1 MARVQRVQH
10 VSVGFAAGREAE
22 ARAFYG
28 GVLGLA
34 EKPRPLGL
42 KALPVIWFD
51 AGDDDHEVHLLATEG
66 YAAPRGNHL
75 CLQVDDLDGLR
86 ADLTARGIA
95 IREAQ
100 PIDQRPRFMV
110 EDPFGNGIEL
120 TQITGVFT
128 PVAAD

>member
-1 MARVQRVQH
+1 MARVVRVQH

-28 GVLGLA
+28 ETLGLA

-42 KALPVIWFD
+42 KDLPVIWFD
-51 AGDDDHEVHLLATEG
+51 AGDDEHEVHLLATEG
-66 YAAPRGNHL
+66 YSAPRGNHL
-75 CLQVDDLDGLR
+75 CLEVDDLDGLC
-86 ADLTARGIA
+86 ANLTARGIA

-100 PIDQRPRFMV
+100 PIDGRPRCMV

-120 TQITGVFT
+120 TQITGPFT
-128 PVAAD
+128 PVR